1 MKLNGTATFMH
12 ILFYPWCIFLK
23 NVLWRGNKRKG
34 KNTALFFPGFRVVQW
49 ASLQYFHADALH
61 VSTLFVIIA
70 VIVLLSLSVISV
82 PCWFESEISLD
93 HYRGL
98 ALRGGGVMSNVGE
111 VQLRIIT
118 DMRQIRET
126 QKAPWRH
133 RPYCRPL
140 LPRSRNLSFTSIS
153 REWNYP
159 VLQSHL

>member
-1 MKLNGTATFMH
+1 MMKLNGTATFMH

-98 ALRGGGVMSNVGE
+98 ALRGGGGHVECRRGAIKNNYGHATN
-111 VQLRIIT
+111 QRNTKGPL
-118 DMRQIRET
+118 
-126 QKAPWRH
+126 KA
-133 RPYCRPL
+133 
-140 LPRSRNLSFTSIS
+140 SSVLSSAPPS
-153 REWNYP
+153 
-159 VLQSHL
+159 LS